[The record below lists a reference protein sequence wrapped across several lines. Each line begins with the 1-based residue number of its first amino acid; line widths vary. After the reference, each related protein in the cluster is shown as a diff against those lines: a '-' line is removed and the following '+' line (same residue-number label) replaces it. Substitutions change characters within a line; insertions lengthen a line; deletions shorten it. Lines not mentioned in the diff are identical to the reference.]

1 MYVCMSKCVFVCDT
15 CTFEI
20 YINVY
25 VCMYVCMCE
34 KIPFKILS
42 NKELRQLLEI
52 STAVSEFFT
61 VSIAVSDAEMYRLTE
76 WYWLLVLLTVL
87 LLMLLVLL

>member
-1 MYVCMSKCVFVCDT
+1 MYVCMSKCIFVCDT

-20 YINVY
+20 FVNVY
-25 VCMYVCMCE
+25 VCE

-42 NKELRQLLEI
+42 NKELRHLLEI

-87 LLMLLVLL
+87 LLMLVLL